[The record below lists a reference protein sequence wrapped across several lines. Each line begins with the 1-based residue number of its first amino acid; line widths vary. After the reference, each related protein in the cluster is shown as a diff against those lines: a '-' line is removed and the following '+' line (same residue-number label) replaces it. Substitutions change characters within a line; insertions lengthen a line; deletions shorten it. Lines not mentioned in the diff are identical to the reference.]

1 MTNIYNKGIYRGG
14 EWAKHLRPYL
24 KMVGNRRWRRT
35 SFNLERT
42 DLEQLEISPCKTI
55 KIKDSKNT
63 IKVKFTIRSIG
74 DRTYSY
80 KAKYRTLRSA
90 QDAIKRNN
98 VLRAKIIN

>member
-24 KMVGNRRWRRT
+24 KKVGNRRWRRT
-35 SFNLERT
+35 SFNLEKA
-42 DLEQLEISPCKTI
+42 DLEQLEISPNKTKTI
-55 KIKDSKNT
+55 KDRRYA

-80 KAKYRTLRSA
+80 KAKYKTLRSA